1 MNKSNASGPARP
13 PSFLLTSACSG
24 NVACVK
30 PHQAYLFG
38 AALLF
43 AAGCKTTPEIR
54 PFTDEQL
61 RGFYSAA
68 QDPRRFWLTPYQ
80 SDAGPVYSGAN
91 RLHPE
96 KMAQF
101 RFRGGSKST
110 APIIPFKGDHPQ
122 KEYMALI
129 DTTSEKSWFSLAT
142 ARDIGVVPLA
152 PPSAK
157 LTPEH
162 VQESIAGYATVVKRL
177 VLDQCPIETALVF
190 TRGASG
196 PIDAL
201 ARGEKKPTPV
211 AVFGYDLLQQF
222 AFIQFDLVER
232 TVTFSTSIDYK
243 PEPETL
249 LAAVPFFL
257 QDGALAV
264 KGAVEGEP
272 STILIDIAGD
282 FELVLKEPRLDPVRR
297 MSLGSLMVMKVN
309 PAIHRDFNLG
319 LTDYPRVGR
328 QLLSRFKITIS
339 NKQRKIFFE
348 RPSRTPTMKAE

>member
-1 MNKSNASGPARP
+1 MKQIA
-13 PSFLLTSACSG
+13 
-24 NVACVK
+24 
-30 PHQAYLFG
+30 AYLLG
-38 AALLF
+38 AALLL
-43 AAGCKTTPEIR
+43 AAGCKSTPEIR
-54 PFTDEQL
+54 PLSDEQL
-61 RGFYSAA
+61 RGFYSRA

-101 RFRGGSKST
+101 RFRVGGQST
-110 APIIPFKGDHPQ
+110 EPIIPFTADNPR
-122 KEYMALI
+122 KEYLALI
-129 DTTSEKSWFSLAT
+129 DTTSKESWLDMPT
-142 ARDIGVVPLA
+142 ALEIGVIPLA
-152 PPSAK
+152 PPPAR
-157 LTPEH
+157 LIPEH
-162 VQESIAGYATVVKRL
+162 VQETITGYAAVVKRL
-177 VLDQCPIETALVF
+177 LFDECPIETALVF
-190 TRGASG
+190 ARGATG
-196 PIDAL
+196 PLGAL
-201 ARGEKKPTPV
+201 ARDAKRPVPV
-211 AVFGYDLLQQF
+211 AVFGYDLLRQF
-222 AFIQFDLVER
+222 AFIQFDFVER
-232 TVTFSTSIDYK
+232 MVTFSTSIDYN

-264 KGAVEGEP
+264 KGTVEGEP
-272 STILIDIAGD
+272 ATILIDTAGD
-282 FELVLKEPRLDPVRR
+282 FELVLQEARLDPVRR

-328 QLLSRFKITIS
+328 QLLSRFKVTIS